1 MERDT
6 VIKILQEY
14 YNGNDEEEF
23 VFLFGSYAKG
33 KSNDKS
39 DIDVA
44 VYLNENV
51 SGEFY
56 EYKMVEVCK
65 LEELLGEKVDVVILN
80 NAQPLLAH
88 QVFRYGIL
96 LKGFDS
102 RFLSEFRR
110 LNFYR
115 YLDQMHISNIIFK
128 KNKQRIKESVQG
140 D

>member
-1 MERDT
+1 MEKET
-6 VIKILQEY
+6 IIKKLQGY
-14 YNGNDEEEF
+14 YKGKKEAEF
-23 VFLFGSYAKG
+23 VYLFGSYAKG
-33 KSNDKS
+33 KSNNNS
-39 DIDVA
+39 DIDIA
-44 VYLNENV
+44 VYLNGNV
-51 SGEFY
+51 SGEFF
-56 EYKMVEVCK
+56 EYKMEEVCR
-65 LEELLGEKVDVVILN
+65 LQELLGKNADVVILN
-80 NAQPLLAH
+80 NAEPVLAH